1 MNNEQTCFE
10 TGFRNHAKL
19 GKGYKKMWSLK
30 SYSKD
35 LNMKIWAVHSQVW
48 ECVCVCVW

>member
-10 TGFRNHAKL
+10 TWFRNHVKL
-19 GKGYKKMWSLK
+19 GNSYKKMWSLK

-35 LNMKIWAVHSQVW
+35 LNMRIWAVHSQV
-48 ECVCVCVW
+48 CVCVSVG